1 MALLEVSHVS
11 KSYGNNR
18 VLDDVTFNITKGK
31 IVGLLGPN
39 GSGKTTLIKLINDLL
54 KEDSGTIKVEG
65 LDLGVETKKLISYL
79 PDKNYLNNN
88 MTVLELLNYFKDFYE
103 DFRIDKAKELIG
115 KLDLDLNQKLKTM
128 SKGTK
133 EKVQLILVM
142 SRKAKLYILD
152 EPIGGIDPAARDYII
167 NTILTNFSND
177 ASLLISTHLISDLEK
192 VLDEVIFLKNGKVV
206 RSGSTD
212 EIRKETNMSINDLF
226 RETLIIKSDS

>member
-1 MALLEVSHVS
+1 MALLEVSHIT
-11 KSYGNNR
+11 KSYGNNK
-18 VLDDVTFNITKGK
+18 VLDDVTFSIPKGK

-152 EPIGGIDPAARDYII
+152 EPIGGIDPATRDYII

-226 RETLIIKSDS
+226 REEFKC

>member
-1 MALLEVSHVS
+1 MALLEVNNIT
-11 KSYGNNR
+11 KSYGANR
-18 VLDDVTFNITKGK
+18 VLDDVTFSIPKGK

-54 KEDSGTIKVEG
+54 KEDSGTIKVNG

-103 DFRIDKAKELIG
+103 DFRIDKAKELIS

-167 NTILTNFSND
+167 NTILTNFSDD

-212 EIRKETNMSINDLF
+212 EIRKETKMSINDLF
-226 RETLIIKSDS
+226 REEFKC

>member
-115 KLDLDLNQKLKTM
+115 KLNLDLNQKLKTM

-142 SRKAKLYILD
+142 SRKAKLYVLD

-226 RETLIIKSDS
+226 REEFKC

>member
-1 MALLEVSHVS
+1 MALLEVSHIT
-11 KSYGNNR
+11 KSYGNNI
-18 VLDDVTFNITKGK
+18 VLDDVTFNISKGK

-115 KLDLDLNQKLKTM
+115 KLNLDLNQKLKTM

-206 RSGSTD
+206 RNGSTD

-226 RETLIIKSDS
+226 REEFKC

>member
-54 KEDSGTIKVEG
+54 KEDSGSIKVEG

-226 RETLIIKSDS
+226 REEFKC

>member
-1 MALLEVSHVS
+1 MALLEVSHIT
-11 KSYGNNR
+11 KSYGNNK
-18 VLDDVTFNITKGK
+18 VLDDVTFSIPKGK

-206 RSGSTD
+206 RCGSTD

-226 RETLIIKSDS
+226 REEFKC

>member
-1 MALLEVSHVS
+1 MALLEVNHIT
-11 KSYGNNR
+11 KSYGNNI
-18 VLDDVTFNITKGK
+18 VLDDVTFSIPKGK

-54 KEDSGTIKVEG
+54 KEDDGTIKVEG

-88 MTVLELLNYFKDFYE
+88 MTVLELLNYFRDFYL
-103 DFRIDKAKELIG
+103 DFRIDKAKELIS
-115 KLDLDLNQKLKTM
+115 KLGLDLNQKLKTM

-167 NTILTNFSND
+167 NTILTNFSDD

-206 RSGSTD
+206 RNGSTD
-212 EIRKETNMSINDLF
+212 YIRKETKMSINDLF
-226 RETLIIKSDS
+226 REEFKC

>member
-18 VLDDVTFNITKGK
+18 VLDDITFNITKGK

-206 RSGSTD
+206 RSGSSD
-212 EIRKETNMSINDLF
+212 EIRKETNISINDLF
-226 RETLIIKSDS
+226 REEFKC

>member
-1 MALLEVSHVS
+1 MALLEVSHIT
-11 KSYGNNR
+11 KSYGNNK
-18 VLDDVTFNITKGK
+18 VLDDVTFSIPKGK

-54 KEDSGTIKVEG
+54 KEDSGIIKVNG
-65 LDLGVETKKLISYL
+65 LDLGVETKKIISYL

-88 MTVLELLNYFKDFYE
+88 VTVLELLNYFKDFYE

-212 EIRKETNMSINDLF
+212 EIRKETKLSINDLF
-226 RETLIIKSDS
+226 REEFKC

>member
-1 MALLEVSHVS
+1 MDLLEVNHIT
-11 KSYGNNR
+11 KSYGNNI
-18 VLDDVTFNITKGK
+18 VLDDVTFSIPKGK

-54 KEDSGTIKVEG
+54 KEDSGSIKVEG

-115 KLDLDLNQKLKTM
+115 KLGLDLNQKLKTM

-226 RETLIIKSDS
+226 REEFKC

>member
-206 RSGSTD
+206 RCGSTD

-226 RETLIIKSDS
+226 REEFKC

>member
-1 MALLEVSHVS
+1 MALLEVNNIT
-11 KSYGNNR
+11 KSYGANR
-18 VLDDVTFNITKGK
+18 VLDDVTFSIPKGK

-54 KEDSGTIKVEG
+54 REDSGTIKVEG

-115 KLDLDLNQKLKTM
+115 KLNLDLNQKLKTM

-226 RETLIIKSDS
+226 REEFKC

>member
-54 KEDSGTIKVEG
+54 KEDSGSIKVEG

-115 KLDLDLNQKLKTM
+115 KLGLDLNQKLKTM

-226 RETLIIKSDS
+226 REEFKC

>member
-88 MTVLELLNYFKDFYE
+88 MTVLELLNYFKDFYK

-226 RETLIIKSDS
+226 REEFKC

>member
-1 MALLEVSHVS
+1 MALLEVSHIT
-11 KSYGNNR
+11 KSYGNNK
-18 VLDDVTFNITKGK
+18 VLDDVTFSIPKGK

-54 KEDSGTIKVEG
+54 KEDSGTIKVNG
-65 LDLGVETKKLISYL
+65 LDLGVETKKIISYL

-103 DFRIDKAKELIG
+103 DFRIDKAKELIS

-142 SRKAKLYILD
+142 SRKAKLYVLD
-152 EPIGGIDPAARDYII
+152 EPIVGIDPAARDYII
-167 NTILTNFSND
+167 NTILTNFSDD

-192 VLDEVIFLKNGKVV
+192 VLDEVIF
-206 RSGSTD
+206 
-212 EIRKETNMSINDLF
+212 
-226 RETLIIKSDS
+226 

>member
-31 IVGLLGPN
+31 IVGVLGPN

-65 LDLGVETKKLISYL
+65 LELGAETKKLISYL

-115 KLDLDLNQKLKTM
+115 KLGLDLNQKLKTM

-226 RETLIIKSDS
+226 REEFKC

>member
-1 MALLEVSHVS
+1 MALLEVNHIT
-11 KSYGNNR
+11 KSYVNNI
-18 VLDDVTFNITKGK
+18 VLDDVTFSIPKGK
-31 IVGLLGPN
+31 IIGLLGPN

-54 KEDSGTIKVEG
+54 KADFGTIKVEG

-103 DFRIDKAKELIG
+103 DFRIDKAKELIS

-167 NTILTNFSND
+167 NTILTNFSDD

-192 VLDEVIFLKNGKVV
+192 VLDEVIFLKNGKVI

-212 EIRKETNMSINDLF
+212 EIRKETKMSINDLF
-226 RETLIIKSDS
+226 REEFKC

>member
-1 MALLEVSHVS
+1 MALLEVSHVT
-11 KSYGNNR
+11 KSYGNNI
-18 VLDDVTFNITKGK
+18 VLNDVTFSIPKGK
-31 IVGLLGPN
+31 IVGILGPN

-54 KEDSGTIKVEG
+54 KEDSGSIKVEG

-88 MTVLELLNYFKDFYE
+88 MTVLDLLNYFKDFYE
-103 DFRIDKAKELIG
+103 DFRIDKAKELIS
-115 KLDLDLNQKLKTM
+115 KLNLDLNQKLKTM

-206 RSGSTD
+206 RCGSTD

-226 RETLIIKSDS
+226 REEFKC

>member
-11 KSYGNNR
+11 KSYGANR
-18 VLDDVTFNITKGK
+18 VLDDVTFSIPKGK
-31 IVGLLGPN
+31 IVGLLGSN

-192 VLDEVIFLKNGKVV
+192 ILDEVIFLKNGKVV

-226 RETLIIKSDS
+226 REEFKC

>member
-1 MALLEVSHVS
+1 MALLEVSHIT
-11 KSYGNNR
+11 KSYGNNK
-18 VLDDVTFNITKGK
+18 VLNDVTFSVSKGK

-103 DFRIDKAKELIG
+103 DFRIDKAKELIS

-226 RETLIIKSDS
+226 REEFKC

>member
-1 MALLEVSHVS
+1 MTLLEVSHVS

-115 KLDLDLNQKLKTM
+115 KLGLDLNQKLKTM

-226 RETLIIKSDS
+226 REEFKC

>member
-1 MALLEVSHVS
+1 MALLEVSHVT
-11 KSYGNNR
+11 KSYGANR
-18 VLDDVTFNITKGK
+18 VLDDVTFKISKGK

-88 MTVLELLNYFKDFYE
+88 MTVIELLNYFKDFYE

-167 NTILTNFSND
+167 NTILTNFSDD

-206 RSGSTD
+206 RCGSTD
-212 EIRKETNMSINDLF
+212 EIRKETKLSINDLF
-226 RETLIIKSDS
+226 REEFKC

>member
-1 MALLEVSHVS
+1 MALLEVSHVC
-11 KSYGNNR
+11 KSYGANR
-18 VLDDVTFNITKGK
+18 VLDDVTFSIPKGK

-54 KEDSGTIKVEG
+54 KEDSGSIKVEG

-115 KLDLDLNQKLKTM
+115 KLGLDLNQKLKTM

-212 EIRKETNMSINDLF
+212 EIRKETKMSINDLF
-226 RETLIIKSDS
+226 REEFKC

>member
-11 KSYGNNR
+11 KSYGANR
-18 VLDDVTFNITKGK
+18 VLDDVTFSIPKGK

-88 MTVLELLNYFKDFYE
+88 MTVLELLNYFKHFYE
-103 DFRIDKAKELIG
+103 DFSIDTAKVLIG
-115 KLDLDLNQKLKTM
+115 KLGLDLNQKLKTM

-226 RETLIIKSDS
+226 REEFKC

>member
-11 KSYGNNR
+11 KSYGANR
-18 VLDDVTFNITKGK
+18 VLDDVTFSIPKGK

-54 KEDSGTIKVEG
+54 KEDSGSIKVEG

-212 EIRKETNMSINDLF
+212 DIRKETNMSINDLF
-226 RETLIIKSDS
+226 REEFKC

>member
-1 MALLEVSHVS
+1 MALLEVSHIT
-11 KSYGNNR
+11 KSYGNNK
-18 VLDDVTFNITKGK
+18 VLDDVTFSIPKGK

-54 KEDSGTIKVEG
+54 KEDSGTIKVNG
-65 LDLGVETKKLISYL
+65 LDLGVETKKIISYL

-167 NTILTNFSND
+167 NTILTNFSDD

-212 EIRKETNMSINDLF
+212 EIRKETKMSINDLF
-226 RETLIIKSDS
+226 REEFKC

>member
-11 KSYGNNR
+11 KSYGANR
-18 VLDDVTFNITKGK
+18 VLDDVTFSIPKGK

-54 KEDSGTIKVEG
+54 KEDSGSIKVEG

-212 EIRKETNMSINDLF
+212 EIRKETKMSINDLF
-226 RETLIIKSDS
+226 REEFKC

>member
-11 KSYGNNR
+11 KSYGANR
-18 VLDDVTFNITKGK
+18 VLDDVTFSIPKGK

-54 KEDSGTIKVEG
+54 KEESGSIKVEG

-226 RETLIIKSDS
+226 REEFKC

>member
-11 KSYGNNR
+11 KNYGNNR

-192 VLDEVIFLKNGKVV
+192 VLDEVLFLKNGKVV

-226 RETLIIKSDS
+226 REEFKC

>member
-11 KSYGNNR
+11 KSYGANR
-18 VLDDVTFNITKGK
+18 VLDDVTFSIPKGK

-54 KEDSGTIKVEG
+54 KEESGSIKVEG

-212 EIRKETNMSINDLF
+212 DIRKETNMSINDLF
-226 RETLIIKSDS
+226 REEFKC

>member
-11 KSYGNNR
+11 KNYGNNR

-65 LDLGVETKKLISYL
+65 LDIGVETKKLISYL

-192 VLDEVIFLKNGKVV
+192 VLDEVLFLKNGKVV

-226 RETLIIKSDS
+226 REEFKC

>member
-11 KSYGNNR
+11 KSYGANR
-18 VLDDVTFNITKGK
+18 VLDDVTFSIPKGK

-226 RETLIIKSDS
+226 REEFKC

>member
-11 KSYGNNR
+11 KNYGNNR

-115 KLDLDLNQKLKTM
+115 KLGLDLNQKLKTM

-192 VLDEVIFLKNGKVV
+192 VLDEVLFLKNGKVV

-226 RETLIIKSDS
+226 REEFKC

>member
-18 VLDDVTFNITKGK
+18 VLDDVTFNIAKGK

-54 KEDSGTIKVEG
+54 KEDSGSIKVEG

-115 KLDLDLNQKLKTM
+115 KLGLDLNQKLKTM

-226 RETLIIKSDS
+226 REEFKC